1 MNKLFIKKI
10 IASIIIFIIIFG
22 LLSLY
27 NKSYGATYTYSANTN
42 NLPANFDSLYPGYRT
57 LLETLAANHPTW
69 TFKLYE
75 TGLDWETV
83 VNNEYS
89 GHGGSPK
96 NLSPANDSKYAGDWI
111 CSICGTRTYDS
122 GDWYCSSRDAIK
134 YMMDPRN
141 SLNESDLFQFQEL
154 YSSTADTKEFIQKA
168 IVGTFFNTPECA
180 DAIYNAS
187 QANGISSLHLISRII
202 QEQGSGTSPLAAGI
216 TENGITYYN
225 LFNIGAYPTA
235 NADIITNGLNKAK
248 ENGWT
253 SMAASI
259 QGGATFLKDQY
270 INKGQN
276 TLYYQK
282 FNVVYQDNLYGHQY
296 MQNILAAQNEGT
308 TIKSKYINLSTEN
321 KNLLDSNF
329 TFNIPLY
336 SNMPSTACAR
346 PSTTTTFPPIQ
357 GELAYV
363 NASGGLALRA
373 SPTPDVAP
381 FAYVEEGTQVTII
394 ERATEKVGGYYWD
407 KVYTPKGTG
416 YMARE
421 ASDGSKTYLVVIK
434 EGAGDSNG
442 DGKVDSMDM
451 YNIIQ
456 HILGNMILEGTFF
469 EAIDTNSDKKIDSMD
484 MYNVIQ
490 IILKG

>member
-1 MNKLFIKKI
+1 MNKLLTKKI

-22 LLSLY
+22 FLSLY
-27 NKSYGATYTYSANTN
+27 NKSYGATYTYSANAN
-42 NLPANFDSLYPGYRT
+42 DLPANFDELYPGYRA
-57 LLETLAANHPTW
+57 LIEKLALNHSNW

-83 VNNEYS
+83 INNEYS
-89 GHGGSPK
+89 GHGESPK

-111 CSICGTRTYDS
+111 CFICGTKTYDS
-122 GDWYCSSRDAIK
+122 GYWYCSSRDAIK

-168 IVGTFFNTPECA
+168 IDGTFFNTPECA
-180 DAIYNAS
+180 DAIYNGA
-187 QANGISSLHLISRII
+187 QENGISSLHLISRII
-202 QEQGSGTSPLAAGI
+202 QEQGSGKGQLAAGI

-225 LFNIGAYPTA
+225 LFNINAYPTA
-235 NADIITNGLNKAK
+235 DADIITNGFNKAK
-248 ENGWT
+248 EQGWT

-259 QGGATFLKDQY
+259 QGGAKFLKEKY

-308 TIKSKYINLSTEN
+308 TIKSKYVNLSTEN
-321 KNLLDSNF
+321 NNLLESNF

-336 SNMPSTACAR
+336 SNMPSIACAR
-346 PSTTTTFPPIQ
+346 PSTTTSTTIQ

-373 SPTPDVAP
+373 SPTPDVKP
-381 FAYVEEGTQVTII
+381 FAYVDEGTQVTIM

-407 KVYTPKGTG
+407 KVYSPKGTG

-421 ASDGSKTYLVVIK
+421 ASDGSKVYLVVIK

-442 DGKVDSMDM
+442 DSKVDSMDL

-456 HILGNMILEGTFF
+456 HILGNNILEGKFF
-469 EAIDTNSDKKIDSMD
+469 EAIDTNGDKKIDSMD

-490 IILKG
+490 IILKK

>member
-1 MNKLFIKKI
+1 MTKTFTKKI
-10 IASIIIFIIIFG
+10 IASIIIFIMIFG
-22 LLSLY
+22 MLSLY
-27 NKSYGATYTYSANTN
+27 SKSYGATYTYTASTN
-42 NLPANFDSLYPGYRT
+42 DLPSNFDALYPGYRN
-57 LLETLAANHPTW
+57 LINSLATNHPNW

-83 VNNEYS
+83 INNEYS
-89 GHGGSPK
+89 GHGVSPK
-96 NLSPANDSKYAGDWI
+96 NLSPANDSRYSGDWI
-111 CSICGTRTYDS
+111 CSICRTKTYDS
-122 GDWYCSSRDAIK
+122 GSWYCSSREAIK

-154 YSSTADTKEFIQKA
+154 YSSTADTKELIQKA

-180 DAIYNAS
+180 DAIYNAATLES
-187 QANGISSLHLISRII
+187 INSLHLISRII
-202 QEQGSGTSPLAAGI
+202 QEQGSGTSPLASGI
-216 TENGITYYN
+216 TENGVTYYN
-225 LFNIGAYPTA
+225 LFNIEAYPTKE
-235 NADIITNGLNKAK
+235 ADLITNGFNKAK
-248 ENGWT
+248 REGWT

-259 QGGATFLKDQY
+259 QGGAKFLKDEY

-282 FNVVYQDNLYGHQY
+282 FNVIYQDNLYGHQY

-321 KNLLDSNF
+321 NNLLTSNF

-336 SNMPSTACAR
+336 LNMPGSACAR
-346 PSTTTTFPPIQ
+346 PSTISTSTPVE

-363 NASGGLALRA
+363 NADGGLALRA
-373 SPTPDVAP
+373 SPNGNTID
-381 FAYVEEGTQVTII
+381 YINKNEQVII
-394 ERATEKVGGYYWD
+394 TERATEKIGGYYWD
-407 KVYTPKGTG
+407 KVSTSKGTG

-421 ASDGSKTYLVVIK
+421 SSTGDKTYLVVIK
-434 EGAGDSNG
+434 EGAGDCNG

-451 YNIIQ
+451 YQIIQ
-456 HILGNMILEGTFF
+456 HILGNITLEGNFF
-469 EAIDTNSDKKIDSMD
+469 EAVDTNGDKKIDSMD

-490 IILKG
+490 IILKR

>member
-10 IASIIIFIIIFG
+10 IASIIIFIMIFG
-22 LLSLY
+22 FLSLY
-27 NKSYGATYTYSANTN
+27 NKSYGATYTYTYNSND
-42 NLPANFDSLYPGYRT
+42 LPANFDTLYPGYRS
-57 LLETLAANHPTW
+57 LLETLATNHKNW

-75 TGLDWETV
+75 TGLNWETV
-83 VNNEYS
+83 INNEYS

-96 NLSPANDSKYAGDWI
+96 NLSPANDSRYSGAWI
-111 CSICGTRTYDS
+111 CSICGTKPYDN
-122 GDWYCSSRDAIK
+122 GNWYCTSISAIE

-154 YSSTADTKEFIQKA
+154 YSSTADTKEAIQTMVA
-168 IVGTFFNTPECA
+168 GTFINTQECI
-180 DAIYNAS
+180 DAIHTAS
-187 QANGISSLHLISRII
+187 QTHGINALHLISRML
-202 QEQGSGTSPLAAGI
+202 QEQGTNGSTLGLGI
-216 TENGITYYN
+216 TENGVTYYN
-225 LFNIGAYPTA
+225 LFNIGAYGNTEAEVINNGFQTA
-235 NADIITNGLNKAK
+235 KS
-248 ENGWT
+248 NGWT
-253 SMAASI
+253 SMGASI
-259 QGGATFLKDQY
+259 QGGASFLKDKY

-282 FNVVYQDNLYGHQY
+282 FNVVYHDSLYGHQY

-308 TIKSKYINLSTEN
+308 TMRNKYINLGVLE
-321 KNLLDSNF
+321 SNF

-336 SNMPSTACAR
+336 SNMPSYACSR
-346 PSTTTTFPPIQ
+346 PSTTTETIK

-373 SPTPDVAP
+373 EPGSSSSI
-381 FAYVEEGTQVTII
+381 AYIDEGTQVTIL
-394 ERATEKVGGYYWD
+394 ERASEKVNGYYWD
-407 KVYTPKGTG
+407 RVYTPKGIG

-456 HILGNMILEGTFF
+456 HILGNKILEGTFF

-490 IILKG
+490 IILKN